1 MSHSTPG
8 NCTIMAIG
16 KPLKSRIP
24 AQQMPDYL
32 PAGDHQ
38 AGGLFRDA
46 DVQLQLYTHRST
58 HRPLLVP
65 AVAEPLLVLVLAGS
79 ARVQEREIGGE
90 WLESVVSADDFF
102 LTMSP
107 EPYEM
112 RWHAH
117 SDEGFQVAHIYLS
130 QRLLDL
136 AAREMLTGQADT
148 LHLRDISGARD
159 TQVSRLIRF
168 LYDEMTGPGQASPLY
183 IHGIAQALAV
193 HLVRNYRN
201 QQANL
206 RPANALPAYKLQ
218 RVIERMQAGIATD
231 FSLAAVAG
239 EADMS
244 EFHFS
249 RMFRKATGQAPSQ
262 YFIQLRLDE
271 ARRLLLNSDMSVIEI
286 ALEVG
291 YSSPSHFAHL
301 FKRHA
306 GVTPGEYRR
315 G

>member
-1 MSHSTPG
+1 
-8 NCTIMAIG
+8 MATG
-16 KPLKSRIP
+16 KSSKSRIA
-24 AQQMPDYL
+24 AQQMPGYL

-38 AGGLFRDA
+38 AGGFIRDA
-46 DVQLQLYTHRST
+46 DVQLQLYTHHST

-90 WLESVVSADDFF
+90 WLESAVSADDFF

-136 AAREMLTGQADT
+136 AAREVLTGRTEA
-148 LHLRDISGARD
+148 LSLRDASGVRD
-159 TQVSRLIRF
+159 EQVSRLIRF
-168 LYDEMTGPGQASPLY
+168 LHLEMTRPGQASPLY

-193 HLVRNYRN
+193 HLVRDYRDE
-201 QQANL
+201 QASI
-206 RPANALPAYKLQ
+206 RPANALPAYKLR
-218 RVIERMQAGIATD
+218 RVIERMQAGIATG
-231 FSLAAVAG
+231 FSLAELAQA
-239 EADMS
+239 ADMS
-244 EFHFS
+244 DFHFS
-249 RMFRKATGQAPSQ
+249 RLFRKATGQAPSQ
-262 YFIQLRLDE
+262 YFIQLRMDE
-271 ARRLLLNSDMSVIEI
+271 ARRLLLNSQMSIIDI

>member
-1 MSHSTPG
+1 MKYSKPDS
-8 NCTIMAIG
+8 CTIMAIR

-38 AGGLFRDA
+38 AGGLFRDD
-46 DVQLQLYTHRST
+46 DVQLQLYTHHST

-79 ARVQEREIGGE
+79 ARVQEREMGGE
-90 WLESVVSADDFF
+90 WLESAVSADDFF
-102 LTMSP
+102 LTMSAQ
-107 EPYEM
+107 PYEM

-117 SDEGFQVAHIYLS
+117 SDEGFHVAHVYLS

-159 TQVSRLIRF
+159 AQVSRLIRF

-206 RPANALPAYKLQ
+206 RSANALPAYKLQ

>member
-1 MSHSTPG
+1 
-8 NCTIMAIG
+8 MATG
-16 KPLKSRIP
+16 KPSKSRIA
-24 AQQMPDYL
+24 AQQMPGYL

-38 AGGLFRDA
+38 AGGFMRDA
-46 DVQLQLYTHRST
+46 DVQLQLYTHHST

-90 WLESVVSADDFF
+90 WLESAVSADDFF

-136 AAREMLTGQADT
+136 AAREVLTGGTEA
-148 LHLRDISGARD
+148 LSLRDASGVRD
-159 TQVSRLIRF
+159 EQVSRLIRF
-168 LYDEMTGPGQASPLY
+168 LHLEMTPPGQFSPLY

-193 HLVRNYRN
+193 HLVRHYRDE
-201 QQANL
+201 QASI
-206 RPANALPAYKLQ
+206 RPANALPAYKLR
-218 RVIERMQAGIATD
+218 RVIERMQAGIATG
-231 FSLAAVAG
+231 FSLAELAQA
-239 EADMS
+239 ADMS
-244 EFHFS
+244 DFHFS
-249 RMFRKATGQAPSQ
+249 RLFRKATGQAPSQ
-262 YFIQLRLDE
+262 YFIQLRMDK
-271 ARRLLLNSDMSVIEI
+271 ARRLLLNSPMSIIDI

-306 GVTPGEYRR
+306 GVTPGAYRR

>member
-1 MSHSTPG
+1 M
-8 NCTIMAIG
+8 
-16 KPLKSRIP
+16 
-24 AQQMPDYL
+24 
-32 PAGDHQ
+32 
-38 AGGLFRDA
+38 RDA
-46 DVQLQLYTHRST
+46 DVQLQLYTHHST

-90 WLESVVSADDFF
+90 WLESAVSADDFF

-136 AAREMLTGQADT
+136 AAREVLTGRTEA
-148 LHLRDISGARD
+148 LSLRDASGVRD
-159 TQVSRLIRF
+159 EQVSRLIRF
-168 LYDEMTGPGQASPLY
+168 LHLEMTRPGQASPLY

-193 HLVRNYRN
+193 HLVRHYRDE
-201 QQANL
+201 QASI

-218 RVIERMQAGIATD
+218 RVIEWMQAGIATD
-231 FSLAAVAG
+231 FSLAALAL

-262 YFIQLRLDE
+262 YFIQLRMDE
-271 ARRLLLNSDMSVIEI
+271 ARRLLLNSQMSIIDI

-306 GVTPGEYRR
+306 GVTPGAYRR